1 VNKKINMIVIS
12 LLVLFLSCS
21 LCSNAKETTE
31 TDTKG
36 IISVTGTASESL
48 SPDKA
53 TIVLTIETTD
63 KTAQNAVINNSK
75 KAEKVVCS
83 LKQIL
88 KPEIGES
95 IKTSSYTL
103 HPVYEYIENKRRNE
117 LTGYTAS
124 NQLTITTKQIKN
136 IGSIIDKAVLDGANR
151 IQSINFEVDKSES
164 YCKKLLAKAS
174 VDAKDQANSIAQA
187 LGVKIVGIKQ
197 VSTNCNSE
205 QPYPR
210 MYAKG
215 LMMES
220 AAADSTTPIES
231 GEIKLNTTVT
241 VDFFVN

>member
-1 VNKKINMIVIS
+1 MNKIS
-12 LLVLFLSCS
+12 NLIIALILILSCS
-21 LCSNAKETTE
+21 NCSWSKDVNDPE
-31 TDTKG
+31 TKG
-36 IISVTGTASESL
+36 IISVTGIASESI

-53 TIVLTIETTD
+53 TIILSIETTD

-83 LKQIL
+83 LKDIL
-88 KPEIGES
+88 KPDQGET

-103 HPVYEYIENKRRNE
+103 HPVYEYIENKRKNE

-136 IGSIIDKAVLDGANR
+136 TGTIIDKAVSDGANR
-151 IQSINFEVDKSES
+151 IQSINFELDKSET

-174 VDAKDQANSIAQA
+174 IDAKEQATTIAQS
-187 LGVKIVGIKQ
+187 LGVKIVGIKH
-197 VSTNCNSE
+197 VSTSCNSD
-205 QPYPR
+205 QQYPR
-210 MYAKG
+210 IYAKG
-215 LMMES
+215 LMMEAAS
-220 AAADSTTPIES
+220 AAPTTPVEA